1 MTFSGKWRGVNHAMW
16 RIAVSDDD
24 PAAGV
29 CADRSR
35 RGGSRAWFRSP
46 ELTAVVRDRRPHPR
60 TRRRRCS
67 PVLTAPAGVP
77 AAGPRPGGVRRVA
90 AVWAGQGIALALV
103 IPVPGQAGSRGSA
116 VGRRPVPERREALL
130 RHGGPGPYPPCRRPP
145 SHRRRAASSHEH
157 RSRPVAPTRGQ
168 NSSTFAV
175 RTRERSH
182 ARLTAVQS
190 GPPGVLLLTPP
201 PDRHVF

>member
-1 MTFSGKWRGVNHAMW
+1 MTFSGKWRGVNRAMW

-60 TRRRRCS
+60 TRRRQCS

-90 AVWAGQGIALALV
+90 AVWAGQGIAL
-103 IPVPGQAGSRGSA
+103 PRDSCPRPGRVPRVSSR
-116 VGRRPVPERREALL
+116 RRPVPGETRSAVEA
-130 RHGGPGPYPPCRRPP
+130 RGAGADPPCRRPP